1 MKIAF
6 DVDGV
11 VLNSIEVILEHIG
24 EITGRRIRIDE
35 LGTWDLEVLGIDVK
49 TLWRAVE
56 WMYKAPV
63 IAAYEGATRALS
75 RIHRETREP
84 LLFITGR
91 SDPQTAQRQL
101 QALNW
106 NPTVP
111 KMVVTG
117 GDRNK
122 TQYLAD
128 HLVEFMVEDDVKHVQ
143 EYLDAGIRVGLMHRP
158 WNRDYS
164 QAVTERFASWEELEA
179 WYFDHLR

>member
-1 MKIAF
+1 MRIAF

-24 EITGRRIRIDE
+24 SITGRHIRIDE
-35 LGTWDLEVLGIDVK
+35 LGTWDLEAFGIDFK

-56 WMYKAPV
+56 WMYKTPV
-63 IAAYEGATRALS
+63 IAPYDGATRTLS

-91 SDPQTAQRQL
+91 SDPQTAERQL

-106 NPTVP
+106 NPTIP
-111 KMVVTG
+111 EMVVTG

-128 HLVEFMVEDDVKHVQ
+128 HQVDFMVEDDVKHVQ
-143 EYLDAGIRVGLMHRP
+143 EYLNAGIRVGLMHRP
-158 WNRDYS
+158 WNKDYP
-164 QAVTERFASWEELEA
+164 QDVTKRFASWEELEA
-179 WYFDHLR
+179 WYFDSLR